1 MKKAK
6 PQTPFQQGI
15 NDFLKRLGI
24 SQRKLAERIG
34 RSNMAVSQWCLG
46 NHEPKVGDLDVLIKE
61 GMSAVEL
68 FGEPIAKMLLENT
81 VRPQEPEIDDKT
93 LLEIKKKAMEGA
105 YKELFKERLLK

>member
-46 NHEPKVGDLDVLIKE
+46 NHEPKVGDLDVLIKQGITAE
-61 GMSAVEL
+61 EL
-68 FGEPIAKMLLENT
+68 FGEQVARMLLDNS
-81 VRPQEPEIDDKT
+81 VKPHEPEIDDKT